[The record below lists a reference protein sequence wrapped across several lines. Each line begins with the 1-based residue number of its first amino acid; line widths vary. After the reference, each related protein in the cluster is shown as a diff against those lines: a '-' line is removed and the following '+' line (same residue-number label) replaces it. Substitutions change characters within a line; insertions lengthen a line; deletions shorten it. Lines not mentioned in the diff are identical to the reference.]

1 MQDTEL
7 YRYLLGIE
15 EPWTGERVTLDME
28 NQRVDV
34 WATHLKEIRWPCPEC
49 GTLASLYDHAPE
61 RAWRHLDSCQ
71 FKTFLHARPPRINC
85 REHGVRQ
92 GGVVLGGGGCRLVLL

>member
-1 MQDTEL
+1 MRDTEL

-15 EPWTGERVTLDME
+15 EPWMVERGTLDME

-34 WATHLKEIRWPCPEC
+34 WATHPEETRWPCPEC
-49 GTLASLYDHAPE
+49 GAMAFLYEHAPE

-71 FKTFLHARPPRINC
+71 FKTFLHACPPRINFISSLKK
-85 REHGVRQ
+85 EKNYYAF
-92 GGVVLGGGGCRLVLL
+92 